1 MALKFGVVWWIR
13 RVFYPRKKGGKEEG
27 SSNGSANGRHT
38 WRRPDGSLWDG
49 ILGMIG
55 AGNGRGA
62 KTKKRRDSDP
72 VIPDF
77 PERSSSRNSR
87 RPTGAVT
94 HDEDL
99 PPLSLDDDDD
109 DDPRFQPSSSSSFSS
124 SSPLDALL
132 LSTAKF
138 FSSVSA
144 ASFPSS
150 SASSLG
156 SWMTSSSSSSSSRRS
171 KKVAFD

>member
-109 DDPRFQPSSSSSFSS
+109 DDPRFQPSSSSS
-124 SSPLDALL
+124 SPLDALL

>member
-13 RVFYPRKKGGKEEG
+13 RVFYPRKKGEKEEG

-38 WRRPDGSLWDG
+38 WIRPDGSLWDG

-55 AGNGRGA
+55 AGNGRST
-62 KTKKRRDSDP
+62 KTKKRRDSDAP
-72 VIPDF
+72 FVPDK
-77 PERSSSRNSR
+77 ERSR
-87 RPTGAVT
+87 RPAGAVT

-124 SSPLDALL
+124 SSPLDSLL

-144 ASFPSS
+144 SFPSS
-150 SASSLG
+150 SSSSLG
-156 SWMTSSSSSSSSRRS
+156 SWMTSSSSSRRS